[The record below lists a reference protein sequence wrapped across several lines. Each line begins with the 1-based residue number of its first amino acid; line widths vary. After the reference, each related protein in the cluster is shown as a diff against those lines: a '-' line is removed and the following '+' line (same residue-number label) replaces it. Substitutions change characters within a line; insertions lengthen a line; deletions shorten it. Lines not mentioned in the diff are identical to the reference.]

1 MEHGAN
7 NHPAIEACVDD
18 TLARVGKRIRLGT
31 PLGIGKANHLV
42 NGFYRRAAVDPGIEL
57 TVFTALSLGRPRWS
71 SELERRFLEPLSKR
85 LFGGYPELD
94 YVDAVRA
101 GKLPDNIRIREFYFR
116 PGSAL
121 SSPMALRGHMSSNYT
136 HVVRDLLDADMNVLA
151 QLVGKEEGEGGVR
164 YSLGSNPDLT
174 VDLVPLLRER
184 RAAGRK
190 IALLGQVN
198 PRMPFMY
205 GDAAVE
211 PGYFDTVVDEPEL
224 TFPLFGAPH
233 VPVDTGNY
241 MIALHVSALV
251 RDGGTLQIGIGSMGD
266 AVTRVLQLR
275 HEDNEVYRELA
286 LEAGIEDRYGDLVKG
301 IGGLG
306 PFQVGLYAASEMLV
320 DGFLRLRASG
330 VLRRRVY
337 DSLPLQ
343 RLLNDGLLEEEVT
356 PDTLEV
362 LLREGVIGAT
372 LSLEDLRFLQRFGIL
387 RGGIRRVEGELEFP
401 DGTRVPADL
410 EDGTTRAALR
420 KDGLGDRL
428 KGGHLAH
435 ACFFLGP
442 RNFYEELRS
451 MDPDERRSI
460 AMTGISFVNELY
472 GQEELKRLQR
482 RDARFINT
490 GMIAT
495 LAGAVASDGLE
506 DGRVVSGVGGQ
517 YNFVAMAQE
526 LRDGRSILMISATHE
541 REGKVSSNIR
551 FSYGH
556 VTIPRHL
563 RDIVVTEY
571 GIADLRGKSDG
582 EVATALIEIADS
594 RFQEELLTRAREAG
608 RVPEGYTLPDHAREN
623 RPERL
628 ERMLAPHRENGLF
641 QPFPFG
647 TELTHEELVLRKA
660 LTRLK
665 GLRTGEESR
674 VPGLGA
680 LRDTMR
686 VPDSARPYLRRLEL
700 EEASGPGERLMQRA
714 VVFALSSVG
723 AL

>member
-1 MEHGAN
+1 MESGAKD
-7 NHPAIEACVDD
+7 HPAIEACVEE
-18 TLARVGKRIRLGT
+18 TLTQVGKRIRLGT
-31 PLGIGKANHLV
+31 PLGVGKANHLV
-42 NGFYRRAAVDPGIEL
+42 NGFYRRATADPRMEL

-71 SELERRFLEPLSKR
+71 SDLERRFLEPLSQR
-85 LFGGYPELD
+85 LFSGYPELD

-101 GKLPDNIRIREFYFR
+101 GRLPDNIRIQEFYFR

-121 SSPMALRGHMSSNYT
+121 ASPMAQRGHMSSNYT

-151 QLVGKEEGEGGVR
+151 QLVGKEDGQEGVR

-174 VDLVPLLRER
+174 VDLVPRLRQR
-184 RAAGRK
+184 RAAGRR

-205 GDAAVE
+205 GDAAVSSD
-211 PGYFDTVVDEPEL
+211 YFDTVVDEPEL
-224 TFPLFGAPH
+224 TFPLFGVPH
-233 VPVDTGNY
+233 VPVDTGSY
-241 MIALHVSALV
+241 LIALHVSALV

-266 AVTRVLQLR
+266 AVTRLLQLR
-275 HEDNEVYRELA
+275 HQENGVYRALA
-286 LEAGIEDRYGDLVKG
+286 REAGIEDRYGDLVEA
-301 IGGLG
+301 IGGME
-306 PFQVGLYAASEMLV
+306 PFRQGLYAASEMLV
-320 DGFLRLRASG
+320 DGFLRLRQSG

-337 DSLPLQ
+337 DSVPLQ
-343 RLLNDGLLEEEVT
+343 RLLNQGLLEEEVT

-362 LLREGVIGAT
+362 LLREGVIPVA
-372 LSLEDLRFLQRFGIL
+372 LSPDDLRFLQRFGIL
-387 RGGIRRVEGELEFP
+387 RSGIRWVDGELEFE

-410 EDGTTRAALR
+410 HDPRTRAALLET
-420 KDGLGDRL
+420 GLGERL
-428 KGGHLAH
+428 EGGHLAH

-442 RNFYEELRS
+442 RAFYEELRS
-451 MDPDERRSI
+451 MDPEERRSI

-482 RDARFINT
+482 REARFINT

-495 LAGAVASDGLE
+495 LGGAVASDGLD

-517 YNFVAMAQE
+517 YNFVTMAQE
-526 LRDGRSILMISATHE
+526 LHDGRSILMVSATHE
-541 REGKVSSNIR
+541 RDGSVTSNIR
-551 FSYGH
+551 FAYGH

-594 RFQEELLTRAREAG
+594 RFQEELLSRAREAG
-608 RVPEGYTLPDHAREN
+608 RVPPGYVLPDHARQN

-628 ERMLAPHRENGLF
+628 ERLLAPHRARGF
-641 QPFPFG
+641 FRPFPFG
-647 TELTHEELVLRKA
+647 TELTDEEVVLRKA

-680 LRDTMR
+680 LRDTVR

-714 VVFALSSVG
+714 VVFALSSIG